1 MKKLIFFLISF
12 LMVINGVGASE
23 KEQIYIGDK
32 IPGMYIRK
40 IDASGKITNKQGG
53 FLRRASDNHFV
64 YCLEPFVLLIDNFEY
79 QEYSDNYLEL
89 LNISKETWEDI
100 SLIAYYGY
108 MYNDHTED
116 YWYYVTQMMIWR
128 VVDKNAQF
136 YFTDTLGGAINESLY
151 KEEIAEINSLVKMH
165 KTLPKISDISVN
177 YGEEIVISDENN
189 VINNYQVISSD
200 MANINGNN
208 LIIKGNKL
216 GNYTINLVRKSTY
229 YNDSLLVYID
239 SASQTVMCTGNVPDK
254 EYSFNISVS
263 GGKIIVNKKDYNT
276 LENLKIPGIKFSLY
290 DASNNLVDTLV
301 TNEEGIVVFDDLPVG
316 TYYLSE
322 DNDQEILGYII
333 NNEVIKINITDQKEV
348 NIDFYNKEVTGSIKI
363 IKYKEVFD
371 QEITLVPGENI
382 EFGLYD
388 MSNNLIMKKS
398 TNEEGILIFDNLKLG
413 KYKIKELNNNASY
426 INNDHYIE
434 MEVKLTIN
442 NEGSEEIVKITNE
455 LKKGSIKVFKYK
467 ELESNDFAL
476 AKGVEIGLYDK
487 DKNLIKVLT
496 TNELGEVIFDNIPIG
511 IYYVKELSEFTEYRR
526 NDKFYKVNVTE
537 EVEER
542 ELEIVNY
549 LKKGKLIIKKIGD
562 NYLPLEDTE
571 FSIYAIDGT
580 KIGNYRTDNN
590 GEIIVSDIPLGDYYL
605 KETKASSGYQ
615 ILNDKIYFK
624 ILEDEEVITINVT
637 NEKIVVK
644 VPNTG
649 IEFEET
655 ILFIRKKRFQLN

>member
-1 MKKLIFFLISF
+1 
-12 LMVINGVGASE
+12 
-23 KEQIYIGDK
+23 
-32 IPGMYIRK
+32 
-40 IDASGKITNKQGG
+40 
-53 FLRRASDNHFV
+53 
-64 YCLEPFVLLIDNFEY
+64 
-79 QEYSDNYLEL
+79 
-89 LNISKETWEDI
+89 
-100 SLIAYYGY
+100 
-108 MYNDHTED
+108 
-116 YWYYVTQMMIWR
+116 
-128 VVDKNAQF
+128 
-136 YFTDTLGGAINESLY
+136 
-151 KEEIAEINSLVKMH
+151 
-165 KTLPKISDISVN
+165 
-177 YGEEIVISDENN
+177 
-189 VINNYQVISSD
+189 
-200 MANINGNN
+200 
-208 LIIKGNKL
+208 
-216 GNYTINLVRKSTY
+216 
-229 YNDSLLVYID
+229 
-239 SASQTVMCTGNVPDK
+239 
-254 EYSFNISVS
+254 
-263 GGKIIVNKKDYNT
+263 
-276 LENLKIPGIKFSLY
+276 
-290 DASNNLVDTLV
+290 
-301 TNEEGIVVFDDLPVG
+301 
-316 TYYLSE
+316 
-322 DNDQEILGYII
+322 
-333 NNEVIKINITDQKEV
+333 
-348 NIDFYNKEVTGSIKI
+348 
-363 IKYKEVFD
+363 
-371 QEITLVPGENI
+371 
-382 EFGLYD
+382 
-388 MSNNLIMKKS
+388 
-398 TNEEGILIFDNLKLG
+398 
-413 KYKIKELNNNASY
+413 
-426 INNDHYIE
+426 

-455 LKKGSIKVFKYK
+455 LKKGSIKVLKYK
-467 ELESNDFAL
+467 ELESKDFAL

-649 IEFEET
+649 IEFEEI
-655 ILFIRKKRFQLN
+655 ILFIRKKRFKLN

>member
-189 VINNYQVISSD
+189 VINNYQVINSD

-239 SASQTVMCTGNVPDK
+239 SASQTVMCTGNVLDK

-263 GGKIIVNKKDYNT
+263 GGKIIINKKDYDT

-290 DASNNLVDTLV
+290 DVSNNLVDTLV
-301 TNEEGIVVFDDLPVG
+301 TNEEGIVIFDDLPVG

-333 NNEVIKINITDQKEV
+333 NDEVIKINITDQKEV

-398 TNEEGILIFDNLKLG
+398 TNEEGILIFDNLKIG

-442 NEGSEEIVKITNE
+442 NAGSEEIVKITNE
-455 LKKGSIKVFKYK
+455 LKKGSIKVLKYK

-580 KIGNYRTDNN
+580 KIGNYRTNNN
-590 GEIIVSDIPLGDYYL
+590 GEIIVSDLPLGDYYL

-649 IEFEET
+649 IEFEEI
-655 ILFIRKKRFQLN
+655 ILFIRKKRFKLN

>member
-290 DASNNLVDTLV
+290 DASNNLVDKLV

-455 LKKGSIKVFKYK
+455 LKKGSIKVLKYK
-467 ELESNDFAL
+467 ELESKDFAL

-542 ELEIVNY
+542 ELKIVNY

-590 GEIIVSDIPLGDYYL
+590 GEIIVSDLPLGDYYL
-605 KETKASSGYQ
+605 KETKASPGYQ

-624 ILEDEEVITINVT
+624 ILEDGEVITINVT

-649 IEFEET
+649 IEFEEI

>member
-290 DASNNLVDTLV
+290 DPSNNLVD
-301 TNEEGIVVFDDLPVG
+301 
-316 TYYLSE
+316 
-322 DNDQEILGYII
+322 
-333 NNEVIKINITDQKEV
+333 NNSSNI
-348 NIDFYNKEVTGSIKI
+348 
-363 IKYKEVFD
+363 
-371 QEITLVPGENI
+371 
-382 EFGLYD
+382 
-388 MSNNLIMKKS
+388 
-398 TNEEGILIFDNLKLG
+398 
-413 KYKIKELNNNASY
+413 
-426 INNDHYIE
+426 
-434 MEVKLTIN
+434 
-442 NEGSEEIVKITNE
+442 NEGSNNTN
-455 LKKGSIKVFKYK
+455 
-467 ELESNDFAL
+467 
-476 AKGVEIGLYDK
+476 
-487 DKNLIKVLT
+487 
-496 TNELGEVIFDNIPIG
+496 TN
-511 IYYVKELSEFTEYRR
+511 Y
-526 NDKFYKVNVTE
+526 
-537 EVEER
+537 
-542 ELEIVNY
+542 
-549 LKKGKLIIKKIGD
+549 
-562 NYLPLEDTE
+562 
-571 FSIYAIDGT
+571 
-580 KIGNYRTDNN
+580 
-590 GEIIVSDIPLGDYYL
+590 
-605 KETKASSGYQ
+605 SSQ
-615 ILNDKIYFK
+615 
-624 ILEDEEVITINVT
+624 
-637 NEKIVVK
+637 
-644 VPNTG
+644 
-649 IEFEET
+649 
-655 ILFIRKKRFQLN
+655 

>member
-1 MKKLIFFLISF
+1 MKKIIFFLICF
-12 LMVINGVGASE
+12 LIVINGVEASE

-53 FLRRASDNHFV
+53 FLRRVSDNHFV

-89 LNISKETWEDI
+89 LNISKETWEEI
-100 SLIAYYGY
+100 TLIAYYGY

-128 VVDKNAQF
+128 IVDENAQF
-136 YFTDTLGGAINESLY
+136 YFTDTLGGNVNESLY
-151 KEEIAEINSLVKMH
+151 QDEIAEINHLVKMH
-165 KTLPKISDISVN
+165 KTLPKISDISLS
-177 YGEEIVISDENN
+177 YGSKLEIQDENN
-189 VINNYQVISSD
+189 VISNYEVTNSD
-200 MANINGNN
+200 MANIDGNN

-263 GGKIIVNKKDYNT
+263 GGKIIVNKKDYDT

-333 NNEVIKINITDQKEV
+333 NDEVIKINITDQKEV

-398 TNEEGILIFDNLKLG
+398 TNEEGILIFDNLKIG
-413 KYKIKELNNNASY
+413 KYKIKELSNNTSY

-442 NEGSEEIVKITNE
+442 NAGSEEIVKITNE
-455 LKKGSIKVFKYK
+455 LKKGSIKVLKYK

-511 IYYVKELSEFTEYRR
+511 IYYVKELSEFIEYRT

-542 ELEIVNY
+542 ELEIFNY

-571 FSIYAIDGT
+571 FSIYANNGT
-580 KIGNYRTDNN
+580 QIGNYRTDNN
-590 GEIIVSDIPLGDYYL
+590 GEIIVSDLPLGDYYL

-637 NEKIVVK
+637 NKKIVVK

-649 IEFEET
+649 IEFEEI

>member
-263 GGKIIVNKKDYNT
+263 GGKIIVNKKD
-276 LENLKIPGIKFSLY
+276 
-290 DASNNLVDTLV
+290 
-301 TNEEGIVVFDDLPVG
+301 
-316 TYYLSE
+316 
-322 DNDQEILGYII
+322 
-333 NNEVIKINITDQKEV
+333 
-348 NIDFYNKEVTGSIKI
+348 
-363 IKYKEVFD
+363 
-371 QEITLVPGENI
+371 
-382 EFGLYD
+382 
-388 MSNNLIMKKS
+388 
-398 TNEEGILIFDNLKLG
+398 
-413 KYKIKELNNNASY
+413 
-426 INNDHYIE
+426 
-434 MEVKLTIN
+434 
-442 NEGSEEIVKITNE
+442 
-455 LKKGSIKVFKYK
+455 
-467 ELESNDFAL
+467 
-476 AKGVEIGLYDK
+476 
-487 DKNLIKVLT
+487 
-496 TNELGEVIFDNIPIG
+496 
-511 IYYVKELSEFTEYRR
+511 
-526 NDKFYKVNVTE
+526 
-537 EVEER
+537 
-542 ELEIVNY
+542 
-549 LKKGKLIIKKIGD
+549 
-562 NYLPLEDTE
+562 
-571 FSIYAIDGT
+571 
-580 KIGNYRTDNN
+580 
-590 GEIIVSDIPLGDYYL
+590 
-605 KETKASSGYQ
+605 
-615 ILNDKIYFK
+615 
-624 ILEDEEVITINVT
+624 
-637 NEKIVVK
+637 
-644 VPNTG
+644 
-649 IEFEET
+649 
-655 ILFIRKKRFQLN
+655 

>member
-89 LNISKETWEDI
+89 LNISKETWEEI
-100 SLIAYYGY
+100 TLIAYYGY

-165 KTLPKISDISVN
+165 KTSPKISDISVN

-189 VINNYQVISSD
+189 VINNYQVINSD

-263 GGKIIVNKKDYNT
+263 GGKIIVNKKDYDT

-301 TNEEGIVVFDDLPVG
+301 TNEEGIVIFDDLPVG

-322 DNDQEILGYII
+322 DNDQEILGYTL
-333 NNEVIKINITDQKEV
+333 NDEVIKINITDQKEV

-413 KYKIKELNNNASY
+413 KYKIKELSNNTSY

-455 LKKGSIKVFKYK
+455 LKKGSIKVLKYK

-590 GEIIVSDIPLGDYYL
+590 GEIIVSDLPLGDYYL

-649 IEFEET
+649 IEFEEI
-655 ILFIRKKRFQLN
+655 ILFIRKKRFKLN

>member
-263 GGKIIVNKKDYNT
+263 GGKIIVNKKNYDT

-290 DASNNLVDTLV
+290 DASNNLVDKLV

-388 MSNNLIMKKS
+388 MSNNIIMKKS
-398 TNEEGILIFDNLKLG
+398 TNEEGILIFDNLKPG

-455 LKKGSIKVFKYK
+455 LKKGSIKVLKNK
-467 ELESNDFAL
+467 ELESKDFAL

-649 IEFEET
+649 IEFEEI

>member
-89 LNISKETWEDI
+89 LNINKETWEEI
-100 SLIAYYGY
+100 TLIAYYGY

-165 KTLPKISDISVN
+165 KTLPKISDISIN

-239 SASQTVMCTGNVPDK
+239 STSQTVMHAGNVPDK
-254 EYSFNISVS
+254 GYSFNISVS
-263 GGKIIVNKKDYNT
+263 GGKIIVNKKDYDT

-455 LKKGSIKVFKYK
+455 LKKGSIKVLKYK
-467 ELESNDFAL
+467 ELESKDFAL

-605 KETKASSGYQ
+605 KETKASPGYQ

-624 ILEDEEVITINVT
+624 ILEDGEVITINVT

-649 IEFEET
+649 IEFEEI

>member
-1 MKKLIFFLISF
+1 MKKLIFFLICF
-12 LMVINGVGASE
+12 LIVINGVGASE

-165 KTLPKISDISVN
+165 KTLPKISDISIN

-239 SASQTVMCTGNVPDK
+239 STSQTVMHAGNVPDK
-254 EYSFNISVS
+254 GYSFNISVS
-263 GGKIIVNKKDYNT
+263 GGKIIVNKKDYDT

-290 DASNNLVDTLV
+290 DDSNNLVDTLV
-301 TNEEGIVVFDDLPVG
+301 TNEEGIVIFDDLPVG

-455 LKKGSIKVFKYK
+455 LKKGSIKVLKYK

-590 GEIIVSDIPLGDYYL
+590 GEIIVSDLPLGDYYL

-649 IEFEET
+649 IEFEEI

>member
-239 SASQTVMCTGNVPDK
+239 STSQTVMHAGNVPDK
-254 EYSFNISVS
+254 GYSFNISVS
-263 GGKIIVNKKDYNT
+263 GGKIIINKKDYDT

-301 TNEEGIVVFDDLPVG
+301 TNEEGIVIFDDLPVG

-398 TNEEGILIFDNLKLG
+398 TNEEGILIFDNLKIG
-413 KYKIKELNNNASY
+413 KYKIKELSNNTSY
-426 INNDHYIE
+426 INNNHYIE

-442 NEGSEEIVKITNE
+442 NAGSEEIVKITNE
-455 LKKGSIKVFKYK
+455 LKKGSIKVLKYK

-496 TNELGEVIFDNIPIG
+496 TNELGEVIFDNMPIG
-511 IYYVKELSEFTEYRR
+511 IYYVKELSEFTEYRT

-590 GEIIVSDIPLGDYYL
+590 GEIIVSDLPLGDYYL

-649 IEFEET
+649 IEFEEI

>member
-89 LNISKETWEDI
+89 LNISKETWEEI
-100 SLIAYYGY
+100 TLIAYYGY

-165 KTLPKISDISVN
+165 KTSPKISDISIN

-189 VINNYQVISSD
+189 VINNYQVINSD

-263 GGKIIVNKKDYNT
+263 GGKIIINKKDYNT

-290 DASNNLVDTLV
+290 DASNNLVDKLV

-442 NEGSEEIVKITNE
+442 NAGSEEIVKITNE
-455 LKKGSIKVFKYK
+455 LKKGSIKVLKYK

-511 IYYVKELSEFTEYRR
+511 IYYVKELSEFTEYRT

-580 KIGNYRTDNN
+580 KIGNYRTNNN
-590 GEIIVSDIPLGDYYL
+590 GEIIVSDLPLGDYYL

-649 IEFEET
+649 IEFEEI

>member
-89 LNISKETWEDI
+89 LNISKETWEEI
-100 SLIAYYGY
+100 TLIAYYGY

-165 KTLPKISDISVN
+165 KTLPKISDISIN

-239 SASQTVMCTGNVPDK
+239 STSQTVMHAGNVPDK

-263 GGKIIVNKKDYNT
+263 GGKIIVNKKDYDT

-301 TNEEGIVVFDDLPVG
+301 TNEEGIVIFDDLPVG

-398 TNEEGILIFDNLKLG
+398 TNEEGILIFDNLKIG
-413 KYKIKELNNNASY
+413 KYKIKELSNNTSY
-426 INNDHYIE
+426 INNEHYIE

-442 NEGSEEIVKITNE
+442 NAGSEEIVKITNE
-455 LKKGSIKVFKYK
+455 LKKGSIKVLKYK

-511 IYYVKELSEFTEYRR
+511 IYYVKELSEFIEYRT

-542 ELEIVNY
+542 ELEIFNY

-571 FSIYAIDGT
+571 FSIYANNGT
-580 KIGNYRTDNN
+580 QIGNYRTDNN
-590 GEIIVSDIPLGDYYL
+590 GEIIVSDLPLGDYYL

-637 NEKIVVK
+637 NKKIVVK

-649 IEFEET
+649 IEFEEI
-655 ILFIRKKRFQLN
+655 ILFIRKKRFKLN

>member
-239 SASQTVMCTGNVPDK
+239 STSQTVMHAGNVPDK
-254 EYSFNISVS
+254 GYSFNISVS
-263 GGKIIVNKKDYNT
+263 GGKIIVNKKDYDT

-301 TNEEGIVVFDDLPVG
+301 TNEEGIVIFDDLPVG

-322 DNDQEILGYII
+322 DNDQEILGYTL
-333 NNEVIKINITDQKEV
+333 NDEVIKINITDQKEV
-348 NIDFYNKEVTGSIKI
+348 NIDFYNKEVTGNIKI

-455 LKKGSIKVFKYK
+455 LKKGSIKVLKYK

-649 IEFEET
+649 IEFEEI

>member
-239 SASQTVMCTGNVPDK
+239 STSQTVMCTGNVPDK

-398 TNEEGILIFDNLKLG
+398 TNEEGILIFDNLKPG

-455 LKKGSIKVFKYK
+455 LKKGSIKVFNYN

-476 AKGVEIGLYDK
+476 AKGVEIGLDDK

>member
-1 MKKLIFFLISF
+1 MKKLIFFLICF
-12 LMVINGVGASE
+12 LIVINGVGASE

-89 LNISKETWEDI
+89 LNISKETWEYI

-263 GGKIIVNKKDYNT
+263 GGKIIINKKDYDT

-301 TNEEGIVVFDDLPVG
+301 TNEEGIVIFDDLPVG

-398 TNEEGILIFDNLKLG
+398 TNEEGILIFDNLKPG

-455 LKKGSIKVFKYK
+455 LKKGSIKVLKNK
-467 ELESNDFAL
+467 ELESKDFAL

-649 IEFEET
+649 IEFEEI

>member
-1 MKKLIFFLISF
+1 MKKLIFFLICF
-12 LMVINGVGASE
+12 LIVINGVGASE

-239 SASQTVMCTGNVPDK
+239 STSQTVMHAGNVPDK
-254 EYSFNISVS
+254 GYSFNISVS
-263 GGKIIVNKKDYNT
+263 GGKIIINKKDYDT

-301 TNEEGIVVFDDLPVG
+301 TNEEGIVIFDDLPVG

-398 TNEEGILIFDNLKLG
+398 TNEEGILIFDNLKIG
-413 KYKIKELNNNASY
+413 KYKIKELSNNTSY
-426 INNDHYIE
+426 INNNHYIE

-442 NEGSEEIVKITNE
+442 NAGSEEIVKITNE
-455 LKKGSIKVFKYK
+455 LKKGSIKVLKYK

-496 TNELGEVIFDNIPIG
+496 TNELGEVIFDNMPIG
-511 IYYVKELSEFTEYRR
+511 IYYVKELSEFTEYRT

-590 GEIIVSDIPLGDYYL
+590 GEIIVSDLPLGDYYL

-649 IEFEET
+649 IEFEEI

>member
-177 YGEEIVISDENN
+177 YGQEIVISDENN

-239 SASQTVMCTGNVPDK
+239 STSQTVMHAGNVLDK

-263 GGKIIVNKKDYNT
+263 GGKIIVNKKDYDT

-322 DNDQEILGYII
+322 DNDQEILGYTL

-455 LKKGSIKVFKYK
+455 LKKGSIKVLKYK
-467 ELESNDFAL
+467 ELESKDFAL

-496 TNELGEVIFDNIPIG
+496 TNELGEVIFDNIPIE

-542 ELEIVNY
+542 ELKIVNY
-549 LKKGKLIIKKIGD
+549 LKKGKLIIKKISD

-590 GEIIVSDIPLGDYYL
+590 GKIIVSDIPLGDYYL

-649 IEFEET
+649 IEFEEI